1 MLHTS
6 TVTTSARL
14 SGRAILA
21 GSLVALSI
29 HLLLTMLGAGI
40 TALSMEPSTSDSPV
54 QSFTTGMAVT
64 WSLSA
69 LISLWIGGWVAGRVG
84 APGDEDSGKLHGFV
98 VWSLATV
105 LGFVLVA
112 AGIGKALNV
121 AGQTLAGAG
130 KAAVEAAPALVDKS
144 ATMIKDYSAEVTKD
158 GKPLTPAATR
168 ELGADLKNLLLNGE
182 TGRTT
187 QNRDALVA
195 TISRHTAM
203 TPEESGKTV
212 DEWTA
217 SYDRAVKET
226 QDVAAA
232 AAAKA
237 KDIAD
242 RTASAT
248 GAAAI
253 WTFFAFWIGAVLAA
267 WGGKCGALGCT
278 RDGTVTQQARR
289 DTQATAGV
297 TSVQR
302 A

>member
-1 MLHTS
+1 MCI
-6 TVTTSARL
+6 A
-14 SGRAILA
+14 
-21 GSLVALSI
+21 ALGVQLTRNVNQPC
-29 HLLLTMLGAGI
+29 LL
-40 TALSMEPSTSDSPV
+40 
-54 QSFTTGMAVT
+54 T

-84 APGDEDSGKLHGFV
+84 AAGDEDSGKLHGFV

-105 LGFVLVA
+105 LGFLLIAMGV
-112 AGIGKALNV
+112 GKALNV
-121 AGQTLAGAG
+121 AGQAIAGAG
-130 KAAVEAAPALVDKS
+130 KAAVEAAPALIDKS

-217 SYDRAVKET
+217 SYDRATKEA
-226 QDVAAA
+226 QDVAAV

-237 KDIAD
+237 RDIAD

-278 RDGTVTQQARR
+278 GDGMAARQTR
-289 DTQATAGV
+289 HDTQAIAGV

>member
-6 TVTTSARL
+6 LISTSPRL
-14 SGRAILA
+14 SWRAILA

-40 TALSMEPSTSDSPV
+40 TALAMEPSTSDAPV

-84 APGDEDSGKLHGFV
+84 GAGDEDSGKLHGFV

-130 KAAVEAAPALVDKS
+130 KAAVEAAPALIDKTS
-144 ATMIKDYSAEVTKD
+144 AMIKDYSAEVTKD

-168 ELGADLKNLLLNGE
+168 ELVADLKNLLLNGE
-182 TGRTT
+182 AGRNA

-203 TPEESGKTV
+203 TAEEAGKTV
-212 DEWTA
+212 DEWTT

-242 RTASAT
+242 RTAKAT

-278 RDGTVTQQARR
+278 GDGAAARQVR
-289 DTQATAGV
+289 HDTQAIPGI
-297 TSVQR
+297 TSAHR